1 MTDVRL
7 GIVGA
12 GSLGQTYAATLAT
25 SGTEVTLLATPRSA
39 KALRDAGA
47 IRVRGAVELEVPVS
61 LVNLTTDPR
70 KLPRGAGVIFT
81 TKGRELLGAARQVRA
96 GWPVGE
102 DPDAWVAGIQNGVVK
117 DDVLAEV
124 FGADRVVGGVTIV
137 GAQREEDGR
146 VACTSR
152 GATYFGE
159 LDGRLSARAR
169 AAVDTFNRAGLP
181 TELATDIRSV
191 IWSKMCN
198 ATGFFGV
205 TCLTRIASNHFGH
218 YPELVTAYMGL
229 IRETA
234 AVANAYG
241 VEIGAYPAFPIRSY
255 LDRTDAENVAW
266 FAERA
271 APFDPTPGAPL
282 SRTSMLQDLLA
293 GRPLEVEAIFGDVCE
308 RAAKVSVP
316 VPRLEIVRDLIR
328 AIDPGRVPSPPG
340 RGPG

>member
-1 MTDVRL
+1 LHL

-25 SGTEVTLLATPRSA
+25 SGTEVTLLATDRSA
-39 KALRDAGA
+39 ARLREAGA
-47 IRVRGAVELEVPVS
+47 IRIRGAVELELPVS
-61 LVNLTTDPR
+61 QVSLTTDPR
-70 KLPRGAGVIFT
+70 DLPRGGGVIFT
-81 TKGRELLGAARQVRA
+81 TKGRELPDAARQVRA
-96 GWPVGE
+96 GWPA
-102 DPDAWVAGIQNGVVK
+102 PDDEGAWVAGIQNGVVK
-117 DDVLAEV
+117 DDVLIET
-124 FGADRVVGGVTIV
+124 FGAERVVGGVTIV

-159 LDGRLSARAR
+159 FDGRRSSRAQ
-169 AAVDTFNRAGLP
+169 AAVQAFNRAGLP
-181 TELATDIRSV
+181 TELADDIRSV

-218 YPELVTAYMGL
+218 YPELVNAYMGL

-234 AVANAYG
+234 AVANANG
-241 VEIGAYPAFPIRSY
+241 VEIGAYPAFPIKSY
-255 LDRTDAENVAW
+255 LDRTDAENVVW
-266 FAERA
+266 FRERA

-308 RAAKVSVP
+308 RAARVGVP
-316 VPRLEIVRDLIR
+316 VPKLEIVRDLIR
-328 AIDPGRVPSPPG
+328 AIDPGRASSPAPAG
-340 RGPG
+340 

>member
-1 MTDVRL
+1 MTRL

-25 SGTEVTLLATPRSA
+25 TGTEVVLLATERSA
-39 KALRDAGA
+39 ARLRAAGT
-47 IRVRGAVELEVPVS
+47 IRLHGAVDLEVPVGG
-61 LVNLTTDPR
+61 VHLTTDPR
-70 KLPRGAGVIFT
+70 DLPRSAGVVFT
-81 TKGRELLGAARQVRA
+81 TKGRELPEAARQVRA
-96 GWPVGE
+96 GWPAA
-102 DPDAWVAGIQNGVVK
+102 DDRDAWVAGIQNGVVK

-124 FGADRVVGGVTIV
+124 FGIDRVVGGVTIV

-146 VACTSR
+146 VAVTSR

-159 LDGRLSARAR
+159 LEGGTSARAQ
-169 AAVDTFNRAGLP
+169 AAVDAFNRAGLP
-181 TELATDIRSV
+181 TELAPDIRSV

-218 YPELVTAYMGL
+218 YPELVNAYMGL

-241 VEIGAYPAFPIRSY
+241 VQIGAYPAFPIKTY
-255 LDRTDAENVAW
+255 LDRTDEENIAW
-266 FAERA
+266 FGERA
-271 APFDPTPGAPL
+271 APFDPSPNAPL

-293 GRPLEVEAIFGDVCE
+293 GRPLEVDAIFGDVCE
-308 RAAKVSVP
+308 RAKRVGVP
-316 VPRLEIVRDLIR
+316 VPKLEIVRDLVR
-328 AIDPGRVPSPPG
+328 AIDPGRAT
-340 RGPG
+340 R